1 MTHCNCP
8 ASPSIIATFA
18 ALLLLFCA
26 QPAAAASPSAEG
38 FRAFLASFRATAIE
52 KGIRAGI
59 YDSVTKT
66 LTPDFSLPDLDIP
79 STKLPEQPEFVR
91 TPEQYLSGNTLA
103 NLSEQ
108 GRALYAK
115 HKDALAA
122 IQKKYG
128 VDLYLLLGLWGRET
142 AFGTYVKDLRYNA
155 LNVLATEAYIGR
167 RPELFQRQFVE
178 GLRMVQEGAIAAKD
192 MNSSWAG
199 AMGLVQFMPEDY
211 FKYAVDQDGDGKKDI
226 WRSVPDVLASLAN
239 NLTHI
244 GWNNA
249 QPWGFEVRAPESV
262 DCSLGY
268 LDIKKPVAE
277 WAAMG
282 IAPVDGGAFP
292 PETLTWQASL
302 LQPAGIYGPAFLT
315 FDNFQVIREYNKSDL
330 YALFV
335 GHLADRVKGSGGFRQ
350 PWRPVVQVATADV
363 EFLQKKLTAL
373 GLYRDTIDGKAGG
386 RTRAAA
392 GAYQKLAGLPQ
403 TCWPTAEL
411 VAHVKARPAAQ
422 TMNETAR

>member
-1 MTHCNCP
+1 MT
-8 ASPSIIATFA
+8 ATIA

-26 QPAAAASPSAEG
+26 QSAAAATPSADG

-52 KGIRAGI
+52 KGIRASV
-59 YDSVTKT
+59 YDSVTKA
-66 LTPDFSLPDLDIP
+66 LAPDFSLPDLDIP

-91 TPEQYLSGNTLA
+91 TPEQYLSGKALA
-103 NLSEQ
+103 NLAGQ

-128 VDLYLLLGLWGRET
+128 VDPYLLLGLWGRET
-142 AFGTYVKDLRYNA
+142 AFGTYAADLRYNA
-155 LNVLATEAYIGR
+155 LNVIATEAYIGR
-167 RPELFQRQFVE
+167 RPELFQRQFIE
-178 GLRMVQEGAIAAKD
+178 GLRMVQEGVIAAKD

-226 WRSVPDVLASLAN
+226 WHSVPDALASLAN

-244 GWNNA
+244 GWNDA
-249 QPWGFEVRAPESV
+249 QPWGFEVRAAADV

-268 LDIKKPVAE
+268 LDIKKPVSE
-277 WAAMG
+277 WAKIG
-282 IAPVDGGAFP
+282 VAPLEGRDFP
-292 PETLTWQASL
+292 PEVLAWEASL
-302 LQPAGIYGPAFLT
+302 LQPAGVYGPAFLT
-315 FDNFQVIREYNKSDL
+315 FDNFQAIREYNKSDL

-335 GHLADRVKGSGGFRQ
+335 GHLADRIRGGGGFSQ

-373 GLYRDTIDGKAGG
+373 GLYHDTIDGKAGG
-386 RTRAAA
+386 RTRAAV
-392 GAYQKLAGLPQ
+392 GAYQKLSGLPQ
-403 TCWPTAEL
+403 TCWPAAEL
-411 VAHVKARPAAQ
+411 VAHVKAHPAAL
-422 TMNETAR
+422 NETAR